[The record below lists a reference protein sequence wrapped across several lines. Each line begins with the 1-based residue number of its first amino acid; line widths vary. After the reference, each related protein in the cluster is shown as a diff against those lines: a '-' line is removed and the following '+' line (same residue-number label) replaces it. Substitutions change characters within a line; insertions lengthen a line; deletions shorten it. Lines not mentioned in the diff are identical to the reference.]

1 MTTVQDV
8 FDAAICL
15 MDEQSGA
22 ATCTA
27 DTASYQARTVPIL
40 NTLLPA
46 LYPFSSTW
54 SGSQPVCPALTGDF
68 QQPLPVDDTLGRSVA
83 PYALA
88 ANLLSSE
95 DRELA
100 EWFRKQYTY
109 RLSELQRRLPG
120 GGNRFPCPTGYSKA
134 ICSP

>member
-15 MDEQSGA
+15 MGEQSGA

-68 QQPLPVDDTLGRSVA
+68 QQTLPVDDTLGRSVA

-120 GGNRFPCPTGYSKA
+120 RWEPISMPYGLF
-134 ICSP
+134 

>member
-27 DTASYQARTVPIL
+27 DTAPYQARAVPIL

-54 SGSQPVCPALTGDF
+54 SDTQPVCPALTGDF
-68 QQPLPVDDTLGRSVA
+68 QQALPVDDTLGRGVA

-100 EWFRKQYTY
+100 EWFRTQYAD
-109 RLSELQRRLPG
+109 RLSELQRHLPG
-120 GGNRFPCPTGYSKA
+120 QWEPISMPYGLF
-134 ICSP
+134 

>member
-15 MDEQSGA
+15 MDEQSGS

-27 DTASYQARTVPIL
+27 DTAAYQARTVPIL
-40 NTLLPA
+40 NTLLPS

-54 SGSQPVCPALTGDF
+54 SSSQPVCPALTGDF
-68 QQPLPVDDTLGRSVA
+68 GQTLPVDDTLGRSVA

-95 DRELA
+95 DRQLA
-100 EWFRKQYTY
+100 QWFRTQYAD
-109 RLSELQRRLPG
+109 RLSALQRCLPG
-120 GGNRFPCPTGYSKA
+120 RWEKISMPYGLF
-134 ICSP
+134 

>member
-27 DTASYQARTVPIL
+27 DTASYQARAIPIL

-54 SGSQPVCPALTGDF
+54 SSSRPVCPALTGDF
-68 QQPLPVDDTLGRSVA
+68 QQTLPVDDTLGRSVA

-95 DRELA
+95 DRQLA
-100 EWFRKQYTY
+100 AWFRTQYAD
-109 RLSELQRRLPG
+109 RLSALQRRLPG
-120 GGNRFPCPTGYSKA
+120 RWEKISMPYGLF
-134 ICSP
+134 